1 MKKNVIIE
9 IISGLLAILFMYA
22 SLSKLLNYTTFR
34 LQVSAS
40 PVINQFAAIV
50 WILPVVEIMITAMLA
65 VNYTRKYGLYASAF
79 LLVLFTGYICCML
92 VFVEHLPCSCGGVL
106 TKLTWKQHIL
116 FNMFFLSSCIVGIVL
131 EKKENMITHD
141 YLL

>member
-116 FNMFFLSSCIVGIVL
+116 FNMFFLSICLVGIVL